1 MGRTVSRSVTVVLAA
16 LLAAGTL
23 TPVAAAAPLAA
34 PSANAADTADTATGA
49 ATEAEAVR
57 LAKQTGQAVPIQ
69 DKYTETTEVLAN
81 PKGSFTLRSNAR
93 PVRVKKGG
101 AWRGIDTTLKARPDG
116 TVAPVATALDVAFSG
131 GGHVPVVRVAEGDGA
146 LAVTWPDELPRPVLD
161 GNTATYPDVLPGVD
175 LKMIA
180 ERDTY
185 VQTLVVRDAQ
195 AARNPA
201 LASLK
206 QTVTATNLALRIE
219 DDGRVSALDE
229 KGDAVF
235 VSSAPRMWDSSHD
248 PQVGSAP
255 TAVSAGGARVTEID
269 ATAKSLARSKLGQGG
284 HASLE
289 MTLTPDADALTGPD
303 VRYPLFID
311 PHFARN
317 REQWTE
323 VTTNSDWTPK
333 WRTPDPVRV
342 GRCYNGKSQ
351 CGGTWTARSYFS
363 VGFWDLKPR
372 ENGVRPILFSGYFI
386 VGQLHSSHNCENP
399 EPTDLY
405 AAGDFGSGTRWP
417 GPASRFLDR
426 QSSNAS
432 VDCGGGRA
440 VRYNAANFVQEGI
453 EHGYNTL
460 NFGLLAPDESNDL
473 QWKVFDNNPV
483 LEVEFSYPPNKAY
496 DLRVSNAV
504 TCTGKVIT
512 PDARPVLYAKATDNN
527 DPPLNPALWY
537 HVTTAD
543 ESRTLG
549 SGGGVRIDS
558 GSEGGWREPDDLG
571 DGDYKFRVY
580 VDNNPGHPHNTNSGY
595 GDWYHFTARSTPL
608 TVAPTIEPSVDY
620 PKNYWGAPAGAPGS
634 ISVRSN
640 GAPNIVGYTY
650 TFNGAGT
657 ETLPST
663 TDCVYNR
670 VFGVNGGWIPHNDH
684 APNWI
689 PVPAGLP
696 PGYHTLHVRSFDDA
710 HKLSPES
717 EPYTFYVAPP
727 AGDSVMRIEAEDMPQ
742 SQPAG
747 QNRPVHTQ
755 RDAEIGWSN
764 GQALWFAGNAAGQSL
779 SLSFDTPVDADFTV
793 SLGMTRSTDIARMIF
808 ELDGRRLGDPAL
820 EFDGYHPTRQTAR
833 HNVGIHRIPK
843 GNHTLTIQVVGTN
856 PDTVG
861 DRYTVGVDHLT
872 LSQTSVSEA
881 EDPAQ
886 VTLSQPPGQNVP
898 AVNVPRDAGN
908 PAYTPSRGAA
918 VGFMA
923 TARGQSIN
931 LTFRTRVEAD
941 YALGLGLAKG
951 PEGGQFRIAVNG
963 RTVMRTDETPWDSYD
978 GGRGL
983 SVHQPLG
990 GTHLGAGVHRLT
1002 ITITGKHAASR
1013 GYQAVVDYITAIPI
1027 NKATAADFTAAMNND
1042 GIGADGTRADLD
1054 LMSGSFS
1061 TQSLVAAGYGPGAA
1075 VTVNGATFTMPAA
1088 RADGADNVIAIG
1100 QTIPFPASQQV
1111 KSTAIGLLAA
1121 STCGDTPAASATIRY
1136 TDESTQ
1142 DSAVPALTDWLLQ
1155 EVRNAAVV
1163 LPYRN
1168 VSGAPWYNHAP
1179 RLTALFVPV
1188 DPTKTVKSITLP
1200 NYGTSL
1206 LPGSCSPALHVLAIA
1221 PRPVAAGWIGA
1232 WAAPA
1237 DAAKPTP
1244 GGVGFAD
1251 QTLRTVLKPKVTGGS
1266 VRVRVANPH
1275 ADIPVTI
1282 AAASLSAQTGTGPGL
1297 VRAPVALAF
1306 GGKATITLPAGGEAL
1321 SDPVAY
1327 PAGGTGNLTVSLHV
1341 PDAVTYSPTH
1351 HAANNLSEPTVLADG
1366 DKTTDTAGTSFTTLL
1381 DGSRYLAGVLVSTS
1395 DDAHGTV
1402 AVLGDQLAAAAPPG
1416 VNEATWVD
1424 RLPGELADG
1433 GRPLPGG
1440 LVNAAQEGVLPAGSW
1455 PLDDGSGTTARDT
1468 TSSNPLTLNGGAT
1481 WSPERGGSIAF
1492 DGTGTATTPRPPFVT
1507 DYSYAVSAWVKV
1519 TDGTAEQTVIDA
1531 EGKHTFGF
1539 NVRYTG
1545 GAIPRWAFHLPTED
1559 TVGGPFVSAMSTA
1572 RAEPNVW
1579 THLVVSY
1586 NAPGKYASLWVN
1598 GVHQSSV
1605 ALPWAVGATK
1615 RFVIG
1620 RDLRGLVSDV
1630 RAYQTAADNFDVTTT
1645 LHGVPGAPPGF
1656 GAPTAYQAGQSL
1668 DRTVQVQPNL
1678 RTVIVSLGANDV
1690 LAGTATITIKQ
1701 ALTRLMHTSSPTSP
1715 RHTRRPDG
1723 DAVRVVVTTIP
1734 ALGLPADDPREQR
1747 RREINADL
1755 MANHTNYGADDV
1767 VDIAAAVADP
1777 ENPHQVRPGYL
1788 TGGKRNPEYHR
1799 AVARAIAAAVAAS
1812 PPRVQL

>member
-1 MGRTVSRSVTVVLAA
+1 MGRTASRSVTVILAA
-16 LLAAGTL
+16 LLAAGAL
-23 TPVAAAAPLAA
+23 TPVAAAVPLAA
-34 PSANAADTADTATGA
+34 PPADTATSA

-57 LAKQTGQAVPIQ
+57 LAKQTGKAVPIQ
-69 DKYTETTEVLAN
+69 DKNTETTEVLAN

-93 PVRVKKGG
+93 PVRVKKNG
-101 AWRGIDTTLKARPDG
+101 AWRGIDTTLKSHPDG
-116 TVAPVATALDVAFSG
+116 TVAPVATAVDMAFSG
-131 GGHVPVVRVAEGDGA
+131 GGHVPIARVAEGDGS
-146 LAVTWPDELPRPVLD
+146 LAVTWPDELPKPVLT

-180 ERDTY
+180 EADTY
-185 VQTLVVRDAQ
+185 VQTLVVRDAR

-201 LASLK
+201 LAALK

-219 DDGRVSALDE
+219 DDGRVSAMD
-229 KGDAVF
+229 KTGTAVF
-235 VSSAPRMWDSSHD
+235 IGSAPRMWDSSHD
-248 PQVGSAP
+248 PKAGPAP
-255 TAVSAGGARVTEID
+255 TAVSAGGAKVTEIP
-269 ATAKSLARSKLGQGG
+269 ATAKSLARSKVRQGG
-284 HASLE
+284 HSSVE
-289 MTLTPDADALTGPD
+289 MVLTPDAGALTGPG

-323 VTTNSDWTPK
+323 VTTNAGWTPK

-342 GRCYNGKSQ
+342 GRCYDRKSQ

-372 ENGVRPILFSGYFI
+372 QNGARPILFSGSFI
-386 VGQLHSSHNCENP
+386 VGQLHSSHNCDNP

-405 AAGDFGSGTRWP
+405 GAGNFDSGTRWP
-417 GPASRFLDR
+417 GPAGRFLDR
-426 QSSNAS
+426 QWSNAQ

-440 VRYNAANFVQEGI
+440 VKYNAASFVQEGI
-453 EHGYNTL
+453 DHGYTAL
-460 NFGLLAPDESNDL
+460 NFGLLAPDEGNDL

-504 TCTGKVIT
+504 NCNGKVVT
-512 PDARPVLYAKATDNN
+512 PDAHPMLYAKATDNN

-543 ESRTLG
+543 ESRPLG
-549 SGGGVRIDS
+549 SGGGVRIAS
-558 GSEGGWREPDDLG
+558 GTEGGWREPDDLG
-571 DGDYKFRVY
+571 NGDYKFRVY
-580 VDNNPGHPHNTNSGY
+580 VDNNPGHPHNTNAGY
-595 GDWYHFTARSTPL
+595 SDWYHFTTRSTPL
-608 TVAPTIEPSVDY
+608 TVAPTIETSVDY
-620 PKNYWGAPAGAPGS
+620 PKNYWGAPTGAPGN

-657 ETLPST
+657 ETLPGT

-670 VFGVNGGWIPHNDH
+670 VFGTNGGWIPHNDN

-689 PVPAGLP
+689 PLPASLS
-696 PGYHTLHVRSFDDA
+696 PGYHTLHVSSFDDA

-717 EPYTFYVAPP
+717 EPYTFYVAPQ
-727 AGDSVMRIEAEDMPQ
+727 AGQGATRIEAENMPQ

-755 RDAEIGWSN
+755 HNAEIGWSN
-764 GQALWFAGNAAGQSL
+764 GQALWFVGNASGQSL
-779 SLSFDTPVDADFTV
+779 SLSFDTSDDADFNM
-793 SLGMTRSTDIARMIF
+793 SLGMTRSTDIGRMIF
-808 ELDGRRLGDPAL
+808 ELDGRRLGDPTQ
-820 EFDGYHPTRQTAR
+820 EFDGYHPIRQTAR
-833 HNVGIHRIPK
+833 HNVGVHRIPK
-843 GNHTLTIQVVGTN
+843 GSHTLTIKVVGTN
-856 PDTVG
+856 PSSVG
-861 DRYTVGVDHLT
+861 DRYTIGVDYLT
-872 LSQTSVSEA
+872 LSETSRSEA

-886 VTLSQPPGQNVP
+886 VTMSQPPTQNVP
-898 AVNVPRDAGN
+898 TVNIPRDADN
-908 PAYTPSRGAA
+908 PAYTPSRGGA

-923 TARGQSIN
+923 TEPGQSIDF
-931 LTFRTRVEAD
+931 TFRTRIEAD
-941 YALGLGLAKG
+941 YALGVGLAKG
-951 PEGGQFRIAVNG
+951 PEGGQFRIAVNKKPL
-963 RTVMRTDETPWDSYD
+963 MRTDETPWDSYD
-978 GGRGL
+978 GGRGF
-983 SVHQPLG
+983 SIHQPLG
-990 GTHLGAGVHRLT
+990 GAHLGAGVHRLT
-1002 ITITGKHAASR
+1002 ITIAGKNVASR
-1013 GYQAVVDYITAIPI
+1013 GYKALVDYITAIPI
-1027 NKATAADFTAAMNND
+1027 NKVTAADFTAAMNND

-1054 LMSGSFS
+1054 LMSSSLS
-1061 TQSLVAAGYGPGAA
+1061 TQNLAAAGYGPGAA

-1100 QTIPFPASQQV
+1100 QTIPFPAAQQV
-1111 KSTAIGLLAA
+1111 KSTAVGLLAA
-1121 STCGDTPAASATIRY
+1121 STCGDTRAATATIRY
-1136 TDESTQ
+1136 TDETTQ
-1142 DSAVPALTDWLLQ
+1142 DSRVPALTDWLLQ
-1155 EVRNAAVV
+1155 ETKNAAVV
-1163 LPYRN
+1163 LPYWN
-1168 VSGAPWYNHAP
+1168 LGGTPWHNHAP
-1179 RLTALFVPV
+1179 RLTALFVPT

-1200 NYGTSL
+1200 NYGTSM

-1275 ADIPVTI
+1275 ANIPVTI
-1282 AAASLSAQTGTGPGL
+1282 AAASLGAQTGTGPGL

-1306 GGKATITLPAGGEAL
+1306 GGKATITLPAGGEVL

-1327 PAGGTGNLTVSLHV
+1327 PAGGTGNLTVSLHL
-1341 PDAVTYSPTH
+1341 PNAVKYSPAH
-1351 HAANNLSEPTVLADG
+1351 HAANNLSEPTLLANG
-1366 DKTTDTAGTSFTTLL
+1366 NATTDTTGTPFTILL
-1381 DGSRYLAGVLVSTS
+1381 DGPRYLAGVLVSTS
-1395 DDAHGTV
+1395 DNAHGTV
-1402 AVLGDQLAAAAPPG
+1402 AVLGDQLTAAAPLG
-1416 VNEATWVD
+1416 ANEATWVD
-1424 RLPGELADG
+1424 HLPGELADG
-1433 GRPLPGG
+1433 GMPLPGG
-1440 LVNAAQEGVLPAGSW
+1440 LVNAAQEGVLPAGLW
-1455 PLDDGSGTTARDT
+1455 RLDDGSGTTARDT
-1468 TSSNPLTLNGGAT
+1468 TGSNPLTLNGGAT
-1481 WSPERGGSIAF
+1481 WSPERGGSVAF
-1492 DGTGTATTPRPPFVT
+1492 DGTGTATAPRPPFVT
-1507 DYSYAVSAWVKV
+1507 DYSYAVSVWVKV
-1519 TDGTAEQTVIDA
+1519 TNGAAEQTVIDA
-1531 EGKHTFGF
+1531 EGNRNFGF

-1545 GAIPRWAFHLPTED
+1545 GATPRWAFHLPTED
-1559 TVGGPFVSAMSTA
+1559 TLGGPFVSAMSTV
-1572 RAEPNVW
+1572 RAELNVW

-1605 ALPWAVGATK
+1605 ALAWAVGATK

-1630 RAYQTAADNFDVTTT
+1630 RAYQTAASNFDVTTT
-1645 LHGVPGAPPGF
+1645 LYGVPGASLGF
-1656 GAPTAYQAGQSL
+1656 GAPTAYQAYQSL

-1690 LAGTATITIKQ
+1690 LAGMETTTIKQ
-1701 ALTRLMHTSSPTSP
+1701 SLTRLMHTSSPTSP

-1723 DAVRVVVTTIP
+1723 NLVRVVVTTIP

-1747 RREINADL
+1747 RQEINADL
-1755 MANHTNYGADDV
+1755 MANYTNYGANDV

-1777 ENPHQVRPGYL
+1777 GSPHQVRPGYL

-1799 AVARAIAAAVAAS
+1799 AVAQTIADAVTAF
-1812 PPRVQL
+1812 PPRVLL